1 MKVLIMWK
9 QLLLGVLVSVIAGC
23 GYTFQGTG
31 SVLPPD
37 VKRIYIPM
45 AENNSTEAGLST
57 ILTEALR
64 DRFER
69 YGVVEV
75 VDDIGSADAVLRTR
89 ITKVRRAT
97 GTVTSTDTALQEDLT
112 MTMAADLR
120 RVTGPVLWR
129 NMSLSV
135 TRTFGSASGGVVTTS
150 ADFTSGTLGA
160 TDLAALE
167 GGGTREVARGQ
178 ESEALGNLADK
189 AAQIIYDSAVAP
201 DF

>member
-1 MKVLIMWK
+1 MGRIGIIGLIALCLM
-9 QLLLGVLVSVIAGC
+9 GC
-23 GYTFQGTG
+23 GYAFQGTG

-37 VKRIYIPM
+37 VKRVYIPV
-45 AENNSTEAGLST
+45 AENTSTEGGLST

-75 VDDIGSADAVLRTR
+75 VDDISGADAVLRSR
-89 ITKVRRAT
+89 VIKVKRST
-97 GTVTSTDTALQEDLT
+97 GAVTSRTDTTIQQDLT
-112 MTMAADLR
+112 LNMAVELR

-129 NMSLSV
+129 NMNLSV
-135 TRTFGSASGGVVTTS
+135 TRSFGTASGAIVTSS
-150 ADFTSGTLGA
+150 ADFAAGSLSA
-160 TDLAALE
+160 SDLAALE
-167 GGGTREVARGQ
+167 SGGTREVARGQ
-178 ESEALGNLADK
+178 ESEALNSLAEK